1 MSCSAAQKALDA
13 AVKAALDLTGN
24 KCSDDLLK
32 DLSNFEDCPLK
43 LCNVQESNV
52 QESNAQMNN
61 GQESNGQ

>member
-24 KCSDDLLK
+24 KCSKNILPK
-32 DLSNFEDCPLK
+32 DQLDALMNFEGCDLK
-43 LCNVQESNV
+43 LCNVQESNG
-52 QESNAQMNN
+52 QMNN